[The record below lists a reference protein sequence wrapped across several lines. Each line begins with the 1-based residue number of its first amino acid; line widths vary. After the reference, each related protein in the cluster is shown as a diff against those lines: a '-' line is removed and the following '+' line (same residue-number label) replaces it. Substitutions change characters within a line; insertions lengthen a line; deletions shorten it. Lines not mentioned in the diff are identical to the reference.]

1 MGVEY
6 RVLGP
11 LEAIVGGRS
20 VELGA
25 PRHRALLAL
34 LLAQANTVVP
44 VHRLI
49 DEIWGDAP
57 PASAANLVQGAVSH
71 LRKVL
76 GKDSIVTRGHGYAVQ
91 VARMPSTFTSSSA
104 ARRRAV
110 SSSSEEISSRRR
122 RLWRRRSVC
131 GPARLSPISTASP
144 ACTR

>member
-1 MGVEY
+1 VGVEY

-25 PRHRALLAL
+25 PRHRALLVL

-76 GKDSIVTRGHGYAVQ
+76 ERTR
-91 VARMPSTFTSSSA
+91 
-104 ARRRAV
+104 
-110 SSSSEEISSRRR
+110 SSRE
-122 RLWRRRSVC
+122 
-131 GPARLSPISTASP
+131 ATATP
-144 ACTR
+144 CR